1 VIGRPQVHSPVG
13 HEGDVQR
20 VAISTDGHAE
30 RRRLGFLE
38 QQGRRLR
45 HRQSDVLDLVDRHVQ
60 PCRDAG
66 RHVPKDLHELRRRGH
81 INGDCGREIRHE
93 ATYTNRRLIRSP
105 TVGGCTVDL
114 TLDRRAHGSWAV
126 VEVTGEL
133 DLYTAP
139 SFRESVLEAGD
150 GEPAKVIVDFRGL
163 GFIDSSGLGAIVAC
177 LKHLRERG
185 GDLALV
191 APEGSGLRRLMDLT
205 GLDRVLTLYASTD
218 EIPQD

>member
-1 VIGRPQVHSPVG
+1 M
-13 HEGDVQR
+13 
-20 VAISTDGHAE
+20 
-30 RRRLGFLE
+30 
-38 QQGRRLR
+38 
-45 HRQSDVLDLVDRHVQ
+45 
-60 PCRDAG
+60 
-66 RHVPKDLHELRRRGH
+66 
-81 INGDCGREIRHE
+81 N
-93 ATYTNRRLIRSP
+93 
-105 TVGGCTVDL
+105 L
-114 TLDRRAHGSWAV
+114 TLDRRTHGRWAV

-150 GEPAKVIVDFRGL
+150 AEPSKVIVDFRGL

-205 GLDRVLTLYASTD
+205 GLDRVLTLLEKA
-218 EIPQD
+218 EQQIKR